1 MAAAGLLVRI
11 SGDSFSNLGSGRPC
25 RRPREPAFR
34 GGTWEPGFP
43 TRAAGGGRD
52 SGSRELGLASGGD
65 GETWTSGFLSQCVHF
80 TGAHPVGGEWV
91 YTRASPCLR
100 VWALPGLWGAT
111 KTIGAF
117 EQKHFRGALLTC
129 PPGKGVRLQ
138 ALELQVVLCNS
149 PGSRGRTSHGLQLGF
164 QLLWSVQCVAAT
176 PGTPFGKG

>member
-80 TGAHPVGGEWV
+80 TGAHPVGGGVGLYASKPLPESVGSSRSLGSHQDNWGL
-91 YTRASPCLR
+91 RAETFPRGLAYLPPREGGSP
-100 VWALPGLWGAT
+100 AGFGAA
-111 KTIGAF
+111 G
-117 EQKHFRGALLTC
+117 
-129 PPGKGVRLQ
+129 
-138 ALELQVVLCNS
+138 
-149 PGSRGRTSHGLQLGF
+149 GSL
-164 QLLWSVQCVAAT
+164 
-176 PGTPFGKG
+176 